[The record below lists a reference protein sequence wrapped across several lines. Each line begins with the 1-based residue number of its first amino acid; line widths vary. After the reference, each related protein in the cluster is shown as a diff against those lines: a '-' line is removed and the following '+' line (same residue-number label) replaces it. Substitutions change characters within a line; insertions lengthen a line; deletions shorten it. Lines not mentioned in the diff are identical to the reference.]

1 MDQQYTP
8 SLTDT
13 GSLLSSIGL
22 PLLHG
27 VTSSENPHPQPVT
40 DLVAVCIDRLQ
51 AVISDQEGCRL
62 FLLQRYNNAQALLDL
77 VQAVRGQSL

>member
-13 GSLLSSIGL
+13 VLILSSVGI

-27 VTSSENPHPQPVT
+27 VTSSQNRHPQAVT
-40 DLVAVCIDRLQ
+40 DPVAVCIDRLQ
-51 AVISDQEGCRL
+51 AVISDQEGCKS
-62 FLLQRYNNAQALLDL
+62 FLLQRNNNAQALLDL